1 MDNSSQAKSIELLQT
16 TINQLQTILEEI
28 KTNPPENLPKLQDLE
43 SLYNSSQNLAQGISL
58 TSSTQPQQKSWLP
71 LLLGGIT
78 AIAIIAIS
86 IWILKLNSPVIVT
99 EITDTTEITETIEPT
114 DTTDTTE
121 IVETPLP
128 KIITPIKP
136 EPVII
141 PTQPSP
147 QLEIIPEQGLIAA
160 IQTEVGEITDKFTE
174 NLINLVEAD
183 FLKSLLIIQVTED
196 WYQLTPIQ
204 QQEMANQILSRS
216 QVLNFRKLEIRDNQ
230 GVTLARNPVVGKNM
244 VMIQRQDL

>member
-43 SLYNSSQNLAQGISL
+43 NLYNSSQNLAQGIPL

-86 IWILKLNSPVIVT
+86 FWILKLNSPVIVT
-99 EITDTTEITETIEPT
+99 EITDTTEITETSEL
-114 DTTDTTE
+114 TDTTE

-128 KIITPIKP
+128 EIITPLKP

-230 GVTLARNPVVGKNM
+230 GVTLARNPVVGQNM
-244 VMIQRQDL
+244 VIIQQEDL